1 MNKDRFKFRAWDSN
15 KNKIIY
21 VGDGNLFASNVGEML
36 NSFEDE
42 DLMQCSGQK
51 DKNGKLIFEG
61 DVVYIAGYGE
71 YTCQFPF
78 IELYDLDDSS
88 DVGEILGNVYENP
101 KLMNNQTIES
111 MLEEIRDDLDGR
123 RGLYLDID
131 LYKEHIKQDW
141 INIVKKHLN
150 KEIKLK

>member
-1 MNKDRFKFRAWDSN
+1 
-15 KNKIIY
+15 
-21 VGDGNLFASNVGEML
+21 
-36 NSFEDE
+36 
-42 DLMQCSGQK
+42 
-51 DKNGKLIFEG
+51 
-61 DVVYIAGYGE
+61 
-71 YTCQFPF
+71 
-78 IELYDLDDSS
+78 
-88 DVGEILGNVYENP
+88 
-101 KLMNNQTIES
+101 MNNQTIES